1 MLILIILVIM
11 TINVCTNIYEWNVFR
26 YLQSNSFKSCRKCTR
41 IYQGNSSINSQ
52 TKRIRW
58 VIIKQFDDHNSYTFI
73 FATILILWT
82 RDKQR
87 TISEQRTDGTQ
98 QNNFC
103 VRRSSSV
110 GHVDTSNVVIF
121 TVLT

>member
-1 MLILIILVIM
+1 MSAQTFTNGTSSDTCKAICSNHAE
-11 TINVCTNIYEWNVFR
+11 NVPT
-26 YLQSNSFKSCRKCTR
+26 TR